1 MDANFEIV
9 DKELIEALSFPESD
23 VLDDDQAAIT
33 RRMEDLNRALTLGN
47 LEHLKIKIYF
57 EDNVSKKMVETTIW
71 GVTDERIIL
80 KQGVV
85 IPVRRIYKTI

>member
-1 MDANFEIV
+1 MYETI
-9 DKELIEALSFPESD
+9 DKELISTLTFPEND
-23 VLDDDQAAIT
+23 VLDDDKEAILQ
-33 RRMEDLNRALTLGN
+33 RKNDLNRALTLGN

-57 EDNVSKKMVETTIW
+57 EDDKSKKMVDTTIW

-85 IPVRRIYKTI
+85 IPIKRIYKTI

>member
-23 VLDDDQAAIT
+23 VLDDDKAAIT